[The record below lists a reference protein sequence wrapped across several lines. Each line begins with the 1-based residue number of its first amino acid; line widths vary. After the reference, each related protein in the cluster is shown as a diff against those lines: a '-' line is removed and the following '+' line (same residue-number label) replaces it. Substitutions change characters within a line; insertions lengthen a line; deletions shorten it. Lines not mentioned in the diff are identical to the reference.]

1 MVQLS
6 VQDSWG
12 AQTMAELNHCA
23 HDAGRH
29 AKEHIVEVFAEN
41 ARKLRLS
48 RGMTQDEVGEIV
60 GVHRSTICKL
70 ESGYRAMRIDTA
82 VKYAEALGV
91 PLFLLLIPNA
101 KDAVVLAGGKRYEWP
116 KS

>member
-1 MVQLS
+1 M
-6 VQDSWG
+6 
-12 AQTMAELNHCA
+12 TELNHCA
-23 HDAGRH
+23 HTPGRF
-29 AKEHIVEVFAEN
+29 AKQDIVETFAEN
-41 ARKLRLS
+41 ARELRLI

-91 PLFLLLIPNA
+91 PLFLLLIPGA
-101 KDAVVLAGGKRYEWP
+101 KDAVVKVGGREFVWP
-116 KS
+116 KD